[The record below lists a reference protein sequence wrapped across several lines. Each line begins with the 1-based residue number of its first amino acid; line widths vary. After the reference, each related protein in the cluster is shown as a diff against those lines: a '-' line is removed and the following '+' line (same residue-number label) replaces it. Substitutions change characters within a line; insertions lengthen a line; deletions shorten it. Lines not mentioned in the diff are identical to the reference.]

1 MILRRLFGGGGGE
14 PAAPALPVVRNITIG
29 RSLELDTLAWR
40 RLQGA
45 VFTLDRSTLE
55 IIAQGMITLDDGGGY
70 VHRFYTQDDIMVQA
84 VSASADGHDAD
95 DFTLFI
101 PWSSAYPRPDERA
114 AFLIRIEQPQ
124 WQEPDIGT
132 FQRFWY
138 PGDDGPQPPVRL
150 WEAIYESRN
159 APPAR
164 HIEQACMLYTRDL
177 GEDGSELLLAIA
189 MKPER
194 GELTHEIMV
203 GVPLAPGEISA

>member
-1 MILRRLFGGGGGE
+1 MILRRLFGGGDD
-14 PAAPALPVVRNITIG
+14 PPSPILPVVRDITIG
-29 RSLELDTLAWR
+29 RGVRLDTLAWR

-45 VFTLDRSTLE
+45 AFTLDRDTLE
-55 IIAQGMITLDDGGGY
+55 IVAQGLITLDDGGGH
-70 VHRFYTQDDIMVQA
+70 VHRFYTQDDIMLQA

-101 PWSSAYPRPDERA
+101 PWDSAYPRPAETT
-114 AFLIRIEQPQ
+114 AFKRRLEQSRWDQ
-124 WQEPDIGT
+124 PDVGS

-150 WEAIYESRN
+150 WEAIHEERSGQ
-159 APPAR
+159 PVR
-164 HIEQACMLYTRDL
+164 HIEQYCMLYSREL
-177 GEDGSELLLAIA
+177 GEDSELLLALA

-194 GELTHEIMV
+194 GELTHEVMI